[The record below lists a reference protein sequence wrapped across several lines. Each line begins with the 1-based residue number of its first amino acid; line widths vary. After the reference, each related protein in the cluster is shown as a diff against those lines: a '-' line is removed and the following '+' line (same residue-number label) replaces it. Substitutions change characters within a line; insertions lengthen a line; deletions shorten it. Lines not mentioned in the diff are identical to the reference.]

1 MRDLMRLYRLFR
13 PSLPRLSAGVGLASL
28 VILANASL
36 IALAGWF
43 IAAMALSGLGGP
55 LLNYFAPAAA
65 IRGLAIMRTGGR
77 YGERLL
83 THDTTLRL
91 LVTLRVWFY
100 TRLEPLAPA
109 RLARYR
115 GGDLLSRIRADIDS
129 LDNFYLRVLVP
140 VLAAL
145 LATMVMIGFI
155 ADWSSEVALIDAA
168 GLALVGVVL
177 PWLALVLARP
187 TSRETVALRASLRAD
202 MADTVRGLG
211 ELQIYRAVERQSA
224 RMTATNHELIEAQRR
239 LAGLNGLF
247 AGLTHF
253 ATLAT
258 MGVALGLAI
267 PRVVVGAIS
276 GPDLPMLALLV
287 LGSFEAVVTL
297 PGAFQALGETLA
309 ALKRIFEI
317 IDAQPSVTEP
327 RDPRPVPERFDI
339 RMDGVSMR
347 YEPTLAWALDDIS
360 LEIAAGERVAIVGA
374 SGAGKTSFL
383 NILLRFW
390 DFQEGMI
397 TIGGV
402 SLRDLTGDAA
412 RALFAV
418 VAQQTH
424 LFNITLRENLLLAR
438 PEASEAQCWV
448 ALEQAQLATMVRAL
462 PLGLDSLVGEAGANF
477 SGGEVRR
484 MAIARAF
491 LKDAP
496 ILILDEPTEG
506 LDPVSEQLV
515 LAALD
520 PLMQGRT
527 TLLISHRPS
536 SLTHVNRVI
545 TLDRGRIVHDRVS
558 S

>member
-1 MRDLMRLYRLFR
+1 MRDLARLYRLFR
-13 PSLPRLSAGVGLASL
+13 PSLPRLLAGVGLASL

-55 LLNYFAPAAA
+55 LLDYFAPAAA
-65 IRGLAIMRTGGR
+65 IRGLAILRTGGR

-91 LVTLRVWFY
+91 LATLRVWFY

-109 RLARYR
+109 RLAHYR

-145 LATMVMIGFI
+145 LAAMVMIAFI
-155 ADWSSEVALIDAA
+155 AGWSDAIAAIDAA
-168 GLALVGVVL
+168 GLVLVGVVM
-177 PWLALVLARP
+177 PWLALMLAHP
-187 TSRETVALRASLRAD
+187 ASRETVSLRATLRAEL
-202 MADTVRGLG
+202 ADTVRGLG
-211 ELQIYRAVERQSA
+211 ELQIYRAVARQSE
-224 RMTATNHELIEAQRR
+224 RMAVTSHELIAAQRR
-239 LAGLNGLF
+239 LAGFNGLF
-247 AGLTHF
+247 AGLINF

-258 MGVALGLAI
+258 MGVALGLAV
-267 PRVVVGAIS
+267 PLVVTRQMS

-287 LGSFEAVVTL
+287 LGSFEAVATL

-309 ALKRIFEI
+309 ALRRIFEI
-317 IDAQPSVTEP
+317 IDAPPSVPEP
-327 RDPRPVPERFDI
+327 RDSCPAPGRFDI
-339 RMDGVSMR
+339 RMNGVSMR
-347 YEPTLAWALDDIS
+347 YEPGLAWALENIS
-360 LEIAAGERVAIVGA
+360 LEIAAGERVAIVGP
-374 SGAGKTSFL
+374 SGAGKTSLF
-383 NILLRFW
+383 NMLLRFW
-390 DFQEGMI
+390 DFPEGVV

-418 VAQQTH
+418 VAQQTY
-424 LFNITLRENLLLAR
+424 LFNISLRENLRLAK
-438 PEASEAQCWV
+438 PEASEAQLWA
-448 ALEQAQLATMVRAL
+448 ALEQAQLAAMVRAL
-462 PLGLDSLVGEAGANF
+462 PQGLDSLVGEAGANF

-484 MAIARAF
+484 VAIARAM
-491 LKDAP
+491 LKDAA

-506 LDPVSEQLV
+506 LDAASEHLV

-520 PLMQGRT
+520 QLMQGRT

-536 SLTHVNRVI
+536 SLRHVDRVI
-545 TLDRGRIVHDRVS
+545 TLDHGRIIHDRVS
-558 S
+558 N

>member
-1 MRDLMRLYRLFR
+1 MRDLTRLYRLFR
-13 PSLPRLSAGVGLASL
+13 PSLPRLLAGVGLASL

-65 IRGLAIMRTGGR
+65 IRGLAILRTGGR

-91 LVTLRVWFY
+91 LATLRVWFY

-109 RLARYR
+109 RLAHYR

-145 LATMVMIGFI
+145 LATMVMIAFI
-155 ADWSSEVALIDAA
+155 GSWSGAIALIDAA

-177 PWLALVLARP
+177 PWLALMRTRAA
-187 TSRETVALRASLRAD
+187 TRETVSRRAALRAD

-211 ELQIYRAVERQSA
+211 ELQIYQAVERQSE
-224 RMTATNHELIEAQRR
+224 RVTATSHALIAAQRR
-239 LAGLNGLF
+239 LAGFNGFF
-247 AGLTHF
+247 AGLTSF
-253 ATLAT
+253 TTLAT
-258 MGVALGLAI
+258 MGMALGLAV
-267 PRVVVGAIS
+267 PLVVARKIS

-309 ALKRIFEI
+309 ALRRIFEI
-317 IDAQPSVTEP
+317 IDAPPSVSEP
-327 RDPRPVPERFDI
+327 RNPHPAPAHFDI
-339 RMDGVSMR
+339 LMDGLSMR
-347 YEPTLAWALDDIS
+347 YEPGLAWALEDIS
-360 LEIAAGERVAIVGA
+360 LAIEAGERVAIIGP
-374 SGAGKTSFL
+374 SGAGKTSLF
-383 NILLRFW
+383 NVLLRFW
-390 DFQEGMI
+390 DFQEGVVA
-397 TIGGV
+397 IGGV

-424 LFNITLRENLLLAR
+424 LFNISLRENLLLAR
-438 PEASEAQCWV
+438 PDASEAQLWA
-448 ALEQAQLATMVRAL
+448 ALEQAQLAATVRAL
-462 PLGLDSLVGEAGANF
+462 PRGLDSLVGEAGANF
-477 SGGEVRR
+477 SGGEARR
-484 MAIARAF
+484 VAIARAF

-506 LDPVSEQLV
+506 LDATSEQSV

-520 PLMQGRT
+520 TLMQGRT

-536 SLTHVNRVI
+536 SLRHVDRVI
-545 TLDRGRIVHDRVS
+545 TLDHGRIVHDRVS